1 MKDTFLVVTSTD
13 NKTVYVPLSRLLRI
27 EVIPP
32 KTDGTAPVVTI
43 VFEGF
48 QVNIQ
53 TSHGSEL
60 KFAEDLYK
68 RLVRPED
75 VDLVYL
81 RTDPEKGVY
90 DIRIGSDAHLMAV
103 L

>member
-13 NKTVYVPLSRLLRI
+13 NKTVYIPLSRLLRI
-27 EVIPP
+27 EVVPVHGQ
-32 KTDGTAPVVTI
+32 GTVSVIAI

-48 QVNIQ
+48 QVNVQ
-53 TSHGSEL
+53 TSHGSEI

-103 L
+103 S